1 MATKISDILESIDIK
16 KVKAGTVPYVEIGD
30 IDTGTKEIHSKNKP
44 SVVGAVLCP
53 ARTIIISRVR
63 PNRGAIAL
71 VNETTA
77 VTSAFTILKPDESK
91 CLLSFLY
98 YYLAWN
104 ENFFNFLQ
112 SRSTGITYP
121 TVKEKEILSYE
132 ITFLPNL
139 AEQKRIVAILE
150 EAESLKKKRAEAD
163 KKTEELIPALFEEMF
178 GSPSINPMEW
188 PAALAS
194 TFLSI
199 KSGFAFKSSD
209 FVSTGVPLIKIG
221 TINKGYFDSS
231 SLCFLPERYLSIYE
245 QFVIFPG
252 DLLITLTGTAG
263 KDDYGNTFVMP
274 PIHEK
279 YLLNQRVAKLETD
292 SRIASKEY
300 FRWILKDKTIKNA
313 IIKSNRGV
321 RQGNLNNT
329 DLLNLLV
336 PIPPIELQNKFAEF
350 AEEIEIQKNK
360 QVASGFRLEILFAAL
375 LSCAFAGK
383 L

>member
-163 KKTEELIPALFEEMF
+163 KKMEELIPALFVKMF
-178 GSPSINPMEW
+178 GSPDTGGTKYDI
-188 PAALAS
+188 AS
-194 TFLSI
+194 LDEVC
-199 KSGFAFKSSD
+199 D
-209 FVSTGVPLIKIG
+209 FITDGTHQSPKFVNAGVPFLFVKNIVSGEIDFDTEKYISEETYSQLTRTKKPEKNDILYSTVGSYGIAVEVDADRKFSFQRHIGHLRPTKALINSSFLCSQMNTPFVRAQADIRARGVAQKTLNLSEIKKFR
-221 TINKGYFDSS
+221 ILLPPRNEQDEFISIVKNAKELEVNQAQSAKRIEDLLS
-231 SLCFLPERYLSIYE
+231 SLLS
-245 QFVIFPG
+245 
-252 DLLITLTGTAG
+252 
-263 KDDYGNTFVMP
+263 
-274 PIHEK
+274 
-279 YLLNQRVAKLETD
+279 
-292 SRIASKEY
+292 S
-300 FRWILKDKTIKNA
+300 
-313 IIKSNRGV
+313 
-321 RQGNLNNT
+321 
-329 DLLNLLV
+329 
-336 PIPPIELQNKFAEF
+336 
-350 AEEIEIQKNK
+350 
-360 QVASGFRLEILFAAL
+360 
-375 LSCAFAGK
+375 AFAGK